1 MLEALSG
8 TINRKAISW
17 IRNELTEIFADVG
30 QGSEKGGKMR
40 LLCEIGG
47 LALAGLL
54 ILFLVIDIAVI
65 RVGKIREKAD
75 MTEEDMET
83 TAIPGEDRMQG
94 DVIGQ
99 SAERID

>member
-1 MLEALSG
+1 
-8 TINRKAISW
+8 
-17 IRNELTEIFADVG
+17 
-30 QGSEKGGKMR
+30 MR

>member
-54 ILFLVIDIAVI
+54 ILFLVIDIAII
-65 RVGKIREKAD
+65 RVGQIREKPD
-75 MTEEDMET
+75 VSEEDKRTGPIHRRE
-83 TAIPGEDRMQG
+83 RRQV

-99 SAERID
+99 SAERIN

>member
-1 MLEALSG
+1 M
-8 TINRKAISW
+8 
-17 IRNELTEIFADVG
+17 IRNELAEILSGCRPG
-30 QGSEKGGKMR
+30 QGERRKNMR

-54 ILFLVIDIAVI
+54 IFFLVIDIAII
-65 RVGKIREKAD
+65 RVGKIREKTD
-75 MTEEDMET
+75 TTEENKGT
-83 TAIPGEDRMQG
+83 TAISGENQMQG

>member
-1 MLEALSG
+1 
-8 TINRKAISW
+8 
-17 IRNELTEIFADVG
+17 
-30 QGSEKGGKMR
+30 MR

-54 ILFLVIDIAVI
+54 ILFLVIDIAII
-65 RVGKIREKAD
+65 RLGRIREKTD
-75 MTEEDMET
+75 MAEETMET
-83 TAIPGEDRMQG
+83 TAIPRGNRMQG

>member
-1 MLEALSG
+1 MRIKNKLA
-8 TINRKAISW
+8 
-17 IRNELTEIFADVG
+17 EILRGCRPG
-30 QGSEKGGKMR
+30 QGERRKNMR

-54 ILFLVIDIAVI
+54 ILFLVIDIAII
-65 RVGKIREKAD
+65 RVGKIREKTD
-75 MTEEDMET
+75 MTVENKET
-83 TAIPGEDRMQG
+83 TAILGENRMQG

>member
-1 MLEALSG
+1 
-8 TINRKAISW
+8 
-17 IRNELTEIFADVG
+17 
-30 QGSEKGGKMR
+30 MR

-54 ILFLVIDIAVI
+54 ILFLVIDIAI
-65 RVGKIREKAD
+65 IQVGKIREKTD
-75 MTEEDMET
+75 MTEENKET
-83 TAIPGEDRMQG
+83 TAIPGENRMQG

>member
-1 MLEALSG
+1 
-8 TINRKAISW
+8 
-17 IRNELTEIFADVG
+17 
-30 QGSEKGGKMR
+30 MR

-54 ILFLVIDIAVI
+54 IFFLVIDIAII
-65 RVGKIREKAD
+65 RVGKIREKTD
-75 MTEEDMET
+75 TTEENKET
-83 TAIPGEDRMQG
+83 TAIPGENRMQG

>member
-1 MLEALSG
+1 
-8 TINRKAISW
+8 
-17 IRNELTEIFADVG
+17 
-30 QGSEKGGKMR
+30 MR

-54 ILFLVIDIAVI
+54 ILFLVIDIAII
-65 RVGKIREKAD
+65 RVGKIREKTD
-75 MTEEDMET
+75 MTVENKET
-83 TAIPGEDRMQG
+83 TAILGENRMQG

>member
-1 MLEALSG
+1 
-8 TINRKAISW
+8 
-17 IRNELTEIFADVG
+17 
-30 QGSEKGGKMR
+30 MR

-47 LALAGLL
+47 LAVAGLL

-83 TAIPGEDRMQG
+83 IAIPGGDRMQG